1 MGVDVNPLLFL
12 PSVPFPSPVIAP
24 PTFHPLHSLLLF
36 PSPRKF
42 SKEAVVCFPHCS
54 EKMAARCKSWRGP
67 NTPGP
72 HDLGWLGSRVVS
84 VLDSGAEGPGFK
96 SQPRCLRQA
105 AHTRCESVHQAA
117 KLVATLLRIA
127 GVTAGRAKSN
137 GSRVYDSRHLQADCQ
152 EPGSAPEPYAR

>member
-1 MGVDVNPLLFL
+1 MSIPFFSSPPSLSRLPLLPHPRFTHSILYSSFL
-12 PSVPFPSPVIAP
+12 LPVSLARRPWSASHIAQ
-24 PTFHPLHSLLLF
+24 
-36 PSPRKF
+36 K
-42 SKEAVVCFPHCS
+42 
-54 EKMAARCKSWRGP
+54 KMAARCKSWRGP

-105 AHTRCESVHQAA
+105 AHTRCASVHQGA

-127 GVTAGRAKSN
+127 GVTAGRAESN